1 MVLISGFATVAF
13 FLVFLT
19 DFLTVFGASDTFS
32 TGGVISE
39 SPIKYSNFYT
49 FHCGYKVFF
58 LKKNQ
63 CILPVFF
70 CGILCL
76 SGFKSAADEPAIGS
90 INVKGVTLNMR
101 FDARKIYYHSV
112 LKYFKDDC
120 IIMCNRCIMLQYI
133 DLVRDVSDR

>member
-1 MVLISGFATVAF
+1 MVLISGFAAVAF

-32 TGGVISE
+32 TGVISE

-58 LKKNQ
+58 LRKKNQ

-101 FDARKIYYHSV
+101 FDARKI
-112 LKYFKDDC
+112 
-120 IIMCNRCIMLQYI
+120 
-133 DLVRDVSDR
+133 

>member
-1 MVLISGFATVAF
+1 MVLISGFAAVAF

-101 FDARKIYYHSV
+101 FDARKYNIIFS
-112 LKYFKDDC
+112 FK
-120 IIMCNRCIMLQYI
+120 IFQR
-133 DLVRDVSDR
+133 

>member
-1 MVLISGFATVAF
+1 MVLISGFAAVAF

-58 LKKNQ
+58 LKKKTS
-63 CILPVFF
+63 VSYRYFF
-70 CGILCL
+70 VE
-76 SGFKSAADEPAIGS
+76 SY
-90 INVKGVTLNMR
+90 V
-101 FDARKIYYHSV
+101 
-112 LKYFKDDC
+112 
-120 IIMCNRCIMLQYI
+120 
-133 DLVRDVSDR
+133 